1 VTNTSGPSPPSP
13 MPPLPP
19 SEQPVPGLTPQASH
33 NPVLTPQTSHT
44 PAITPQA
51 SYNQGI
57 TPPTSRPNLTPPML
71 ADQSVHPGAPQH
83 ETIPENSSPPIPQ
96 RNNIRNRLE
105 LDSVSP
111 AIQRPNPMDTPV
123 SPVTP
128 SSPSNRAN
136 FSYPSRAPPP
146 GVPKQVPNSIQ
157 PLQPHQ
163 GQSYQGH
170 QQPTPQQWGEAWN
183 TQQHNGYNEEASRP
197 VPFRVGHTPTP
208 QQQQAHAQPQKQ
220 PTLANLKAAAHGI
233 HVSRRYSLFGE

>member
-19 SEQPVPGLTPQASH
+19 SEHPVPGLTPQASH
-33 NPVLTPQTSHT
+33 NPVLTPQISQTQGL
-44 PAITPQA
+44 TPQ
-51 SYNQGI
+51 
-57 TPPTSRPNLTPPML
+57 TSQSNLTPPMH
-71 ADQSVHPGAPQH
+71 ANQSVHLGAPQH
-83 ETIPENSSPPIPQ
+83 VTIPENSSPPIPE

-123 SPVTP
+123 SPITP
-128 SSPSNRAN
+128 NSPSNRAN
-136 FSYPSRAPPP
+136 FSYPSRAPPQ
-146 GVPKQVPNSIQ
+146 GVPKQVPAPIQ

-183 TQQHNGYNEEASRP
+183 SQQHTGYNEEASRP

-208 QQQQAHAQPQKQ
+208 QQQQAHGPPQKQ
-220 PTLANLKAAAHGI
+220 PTIANLKAAVHGI
-233 HVSRRYSLFGE
+233 HVSRKQSWSLLMTY